1 MTAKY
6 ELNGKRILVAG
17 GSGLVGGAI
26 VEILKESSAQVF
38 HPSHGDLDVSDH
50 NATSAYFR
58 EISPDVAIMAAAR
71 VGGIGANQSE
81 PFDFLMENIRMEWNF
96 ISAAH
101 DVGVPRLAF
110 LGSSCI
116 YPRLAPQPIPEEA
129 LMTGS
134 LEPTNTGYAM
144 AKLSGIEMVSSAR
157 AQFGHSWISILP
169 SNLYGPRDNFS
180 LTSSHVVPALL
191 RKFHEAKES
200 SAETVTL
207 WGSGKVRR
215 EFLHSMDAARGIVFA
230 LQHYDESLPLNVG
243 FGQDVTIAQLAEVV
257 SRVVGFEGEV
267 RWDSSMPDGVPRKL
281 LDSGRIRS
289 LGWTPSISLED
300 GLTST
305 YTWMLNHN
313 SELRK

>member
-1 MTAKY
+1 MTAEY
-6 ELNGKRILVAG
+6 ELDGKRILVAG

-26 VEILKESSAQVF
+26 LEILEGVPAQVF
-38 HPSHGDLDVSDH
+38 RPSHRELDLLDH
-50 NATSAYFR
+50 QATSNYFR
-58 EISPDVAIMAAAR
+58 DANPDVAIMAAAR

-81 PFDFLMENIRMEWNF
+81 PFDFLMNNLRMEWNF

-157 AQFGHSWISILP
+157 AQFGHSWISVLP
-169 SNLYGPRDNFS
+169 SNLYGPRDNFN

-200 SAETVTL
+200 SAKTVTL
-207 WGSGKVRR
+207 WGSGTVRR
-215 EFLHSMDAARGIVFA
+215 EFLHSTDAARGIIFA
-230 LQHYDESLPLNVG
+230 IQHYDGSLPLNVG
-243 FGQDVTIAQLAEVV
+243 FGQDITIAELAEVV

-267 RWDSSMPDGVPRKL
+267 QWDSSMPDGVPRKL
-281 LDSGRIRS
+281 LDSSRIRS
-289 LGWTPSISLED
+289 LGWTPSISLQD

-305 YTWMLNHN
+305 YSWMLQHN
-313 SELRK
+313 AELRK